1 MKSSV
6 TIRFVSGR
14 EEEFEIELWGG
25 TGAQARLQAFVEK
38 PNLLLQTGDEL
49 LIIPGSAI
57 ECISIKV
64 PKEDSRFNLSDIR
77 AATRIK

>member
-1 MKSSV
+1 MKTQA

-14 EEEFEIELWGG
+14 EEKFETDLWGG
-25 TGAQARLQAFVEK
+25 TSAQARLQAFAEN
-38 PNLLLQTGDEL
+38 PTLILQTSDEV

-64 PKEDSRFNLSDIR
+64 PKGDSRFNLSDIR
-77 AATRIK
+77 PATRIK